1 MIPLALHELV
11 LAGVIFVLAGTVKG
25 IAGFGFPA
33 VSLGLLALFRP
44 LPEGMALILAP
55 TLLTNIWQAFAGPHL
70 KPLLRRLWGLFLGST
85 LGAAVG
91 AAMIA
96 EVDTALLAVLL
107 GVLLIIGALYALF
120 GRPFPSPSPV
130 TERWLSPLVGLVSGV
145 ITGLTGSYLM
155 PAAPYLVALRL
166 RPGEFVQAFGL
177 GVIGALAALGVG
189 LRGAGLLPADLGLVS
204 LLGVAPSF
212 LGMWIGQRLRG
223 VMPEARFRQLIQVI
237 LGLLG
242 VSLLIKGLR

>member
-1 MIPLALHELV
+1 MMPFAMHELAL
-11 LAGVIFVLAGTVKG
+11 ASIIFILAGTVKG

-70 KPLLRRLWGLFLGST
+70 WPLLRRLWGLFLGST
-85 LGAAVG
+85 LGAIAG
-91 AAMIA
+91 AAMLPY
-96 EVDTALLAVLL
+96 VDAKLLSVLL
-107 GVLLIIGALYALF
+107 GILLIVGSLHALF
-120 GRPFPSPSPV
+120 GRTFPPPRPAAEPWVS
-130 TERWLSPLVGLVSGV
+130 LLVGLVSGG

-155 PAAPYLVALRL
+155 PAAPYMVALRL
-166 RPGEFVQAFGL
+166 RPSEFVQAFGL

-189 LRGAGLLPADLGLVS
+189 LRSAGMLPSDLGVVS
-204 LLGVAPSF
+204 LLGVVPSF
-212 LGMWIGQRLRG
+212 LGLWIGQRLRG
-223 VMPEARFRQLIQVI
+223 LMPEVRFRQLIQVI

-242 VSLLIKGLR
+242 VSLLMKGLA